1 MNEWMNTADWRQRRI
16 YVHSATRTYIH
27 GLWAVRVV
35 YSFAE
40 QGLPS
45 QVFDTL
51 QDING
56 SFMWQS
62 DIFHGVEV

>member
-1 MNEWMNTADWRQRRI
+1 MNTADWRQRRI
-16 YVHSATRTYIH
+16 YVHSATGTYIH

-35 YSFAE
+35 YSPAE
-40 QGLPS
+40 QGLSS
-45 QVFDTL
+45 QVLDTL

-62 DIFHGVEV
+62 NIFHGVDL